1 MSITQQYYTLGCA
14 KIMFCAMGSSEH
26 HGLLVDF
33 STKIYS
39 VFSQR
44 KAKWVWAQILV
55 SGSELLCR
63 GVGLCSWCSSHSPF
77 PSPSGKLLPSPVW
90 IRPLSLSSFVQSC
103 LSSHIAPL
111 QSETPSQQLPL
122 SITLPGSPDYQ
133 EENWSEHLP
142 VLINCVA
149 QVI

>member
-1 MSITQQYYTLGCA
+1 MPWAPLNITGSWWIFHK
-14 KIMFCAMGSSEH
+14 KI
-26 HGLLVDF
+26 
-33 STKIYS
+33 T
-39 VFSQR
+39 VFSHREKQTGCEHKPWSPALNPHCR
-44 KAKWVWAQILV
+44 ARPPA
-55 SGSELLCR
+55 CR
-63 GVGLCSWCSSHSPF
+63 GAGLCSQCCSHSPF
-77 PSPSGKLLPSPVW
+77 PSPSGKRLPSPVW

-103 LSSHIAPL
+103 LSSHIAPP
-111 QSETPSQQLPL
+111 QSETPSEQLPL

>member
-1 MSITQQYYTLGCA
+1 MTAVLHIRLRQNNV
-14 KIMFCAMGSSEH
+14 
-26 HGLLVDF
+26 LLVPWVPLNITGSWRIF
-33 STKIYS
+33 HKKLQCFLTEKRQLS
-39 VFSQR
+39 VMNKHLCPALNPQ
-44 KAKWVWAQILV
+44 
-55 SGSELLCR
+55 CR
-63 GVGLCSWCSSHSPF
+63 GAGLCSQHCSHSPF
-77 PSPSGKLLPSPVW
+77 PRPREKLLPSPVW

-103 LSSHIAPL
+103 LSSHIVLL